1 MLVAGRLRNQMWD
14 SLHGA
19 WYPGDICPGVA
30 PSHPL
35 KATTAAGPASPDTVS
50 LFPQSVKSTRT
61 SLNLCWRRKCPL
73 RKGSWQ
79 RRGDWL
85 HGLGEE
91 EAVWEVCQ
99 VGKPQVVE

>member
-14 SLHGA
+14 SLRGT

-30 PSHPL
+30 PPPPL
-35 KATTAAGPASPDTVS
+35 RAGPQRQGQLPLRQS
-50 LFPQSVKSTRT
+50 LFSQTVKSTRT

-73 RKGSWQ
+73 RKGIWQ

-85 HGLGEE
+85 HGLGKE
-91 EAVWEVCQ
+91 EAVWEVC
-99 VGKPQVVE
+99 